1 MSSERRCYFAGII
14 QIARKSQ
21 SASAAVRLHAAIC
34 CENLKALR
42 RQYGYTQQFVAEQL
56 GITPQ
61 SYHAY
66 EAGITIPTLP
76 NFIKLARLY
85 DVSLDDLLE

>member
-1 MSSERRCYFAGII
+1 MNGG
-14 QIARKSQ
+14 
-21 SASAAVRLHAAIC
+21 AILQELYKLP
-34 CENLKALR
+34 ENLKAFR

-85 DVSLDDLLE
+85 DVSLDDLIE

>member
-1 MSSERRCYFAGII
+1 MNGGATLQELY
-14 QIARKSQ
+14 
-21 SASAAVRLHAAIC
+21 RLP
-34 CENLKALR
+34 ENLKALR

-66 EAGITIPTLP
+66 EAGIAIPTLP

>member
-1 MSSERRCYFAGII
+1 MQELY
-14 QIARKSQ
+14 K
-21 SASAAVRLHAAIC
+21 LP
-34 CENLKALR
+34 ENLKALR

-61 SYHAY
+61 SYHATRR
-66 EAGITIPTLP
+66 ASPVPTLP

>member
-1 MSSERRCYFAGII
+1 MLSCRNYTNCPKISKRFGGSTAT
-14 QIARKSQ
+14 
-21 SASAAVRLHAAIC
+21 
-34 CENLKALR
+34 

-66 EAGITIPTLP
+66 EAGIAIPTLP

>member
-1 MSSERRCYFAGII
+1 MNGG
-14 QIARKSQ
+14 
-21 SASAAVRLHAAIC
+21 AILQ
-34 CENLKALR
+34 ELYKLPEKLKALR

>member
-1 MSSERRCYFAGII
+1 MLLCRNYTNCPKISKRFGGSTATRSNLLRNSS
-14 QIARKSQ
+14 
-21 SASAAVRLHAAIC
+21 
-34 CENLKALR
+34 

>member
-34 CENLKALR
+34 C
-42 RQYGYTQQFVAEQL
+42 GEQL

>member
-1 MSSERRCYFAGII
+1 MNGGAILQELY
-14 QIARKSQ
+14 
-21 SASAAVRLHAAIC
+21 RLP
-34 CENLKALR
+34 ENLKTLR

-66 EAGITIPTLP
+66 EAGIAIPTLP